1 MGKPFVGVHIPAGTG
16 PFPAVLF
23 HKTAEMSPRI
33 FGPFWPFFRP
43 FWAHFG
49 PPSGL
54 GSPQM
59 QWGTLFGPFREPS
72 KAGGNR
78 PRAAKRGSKGHRNVF
93 WDRFRP
99 FGCHFSAFRTETENR
114 FFFDFE
120 AILGHFGPFL
130 APFLALWILLSLFW
144 GLPVC
149 RSTKKKKKIVF

>member
-59 QWGTLFGPFREPS
+59 QWGTLFGPFWGLGSPQRQGGTGQERPKGGQKAIEMCFGTVLDHLDAILVHFEPKPKIEIFS
-72 KAGGNR
+72 IL
-78 PRAAKRGSKGHRNVF
+78 
-93 WDRFRP
+93 RP
-99 FGCHFSAFRTETENR
+99 FWAF
-114 FFFDFE
+114 
-120 AILGHFGPFL
+120 FGPFFGPL
-130 APFLALWILLSLFW
+130 NSAKSFW
-144 GLPVC
+144 GPPPLPQY
-149 RSTKKKKKIVF
+149 